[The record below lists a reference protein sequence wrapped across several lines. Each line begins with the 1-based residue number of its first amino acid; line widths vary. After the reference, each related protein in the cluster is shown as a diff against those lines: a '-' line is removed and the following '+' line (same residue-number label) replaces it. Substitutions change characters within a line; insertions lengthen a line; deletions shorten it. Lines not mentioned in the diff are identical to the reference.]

1 MLLNVLQTKL
11 YIVLSDAIML
21 HDIQRKAGSL
31 NRGSLPLGFLLALI
45 GSSVKHSARIRSRL
59 PMRFFMVYPPR
70 MMVKIL
76 FMPA

>member
-31 NRGSLPLGFLLALI
+31 AVKNNISLAIPRTL
-45 GSSVKHSARIRSRL
+45 VRDSAYL
-59 PMRFFMVYPPR
+59 P
-70 MMVKIL
+70 
-76 FMPA
+76 